1 MLHSQKHLSL
11 LFAGIF
17 ALLLLSGC
25 GSDDENQQDP
35 VDNGAAA
42 DQSANAATED
52 QQGPST
58 NPSEPTTADSSTPS
72 WKAPTT
78 AGDSATH
85 PFVTEDFHAAIIVH
99 AKSLY
104 ESKLM
109 KQVLALDTEGAFEDA
124 MVVSLNRET
133 GVDIRGVERY
143 SLFTKSLPGGPREIP
158 SVVMILEFAEAAD
171 RSDIAQKTTG
181 VETPQEDGEMKWY
194 IPENSS
200 RYEMVLCIVND
211 KTLVYSTDL
220 DLAKKTVTA
229 PAADTPLNKRLVKL
243 DYSNQHI
250 TMVGSNAIFPP
261 ALMAEVQ
268 DELGEESL
276 PPAFSDITDVI
287 AQVTGVS
294 GVLNLSP
301 DIYLQLGVETTSAE
315 TTTKLKTMTN
325 DALVMVKTTLGAV
338 ALIPPQDMPEAIKK
352 MIPEVLKILAQLKLE
367 QQEKQFEIAI
377 RIPETTLASFMEPLS
392 ASIAEAR
399 NAARSMAGMNN
410 MKQIGIA
417 VHNFHETY
425 KRFPVG
431 EFPGNDGL
439 IKYKDGK
446 PLLSW
451 RVYLLPYLEEE
462 PLYNQFK
469 LDEPWDSP
477 HNLALLDEMPDVYK
491 SPSSADGTN
500 KTRYLAPVGPS
511 SILGEKT
518 QTRFR
523 DILDGTS
530 NTAMLVEAGEDKAI
544 AWTKPEDLTYDTK
557 NPLSSLGKIGDSLTI
572 LMADGSVHKVKTT
585 IDAATLL
592 NLFQRNDGNII
603 NLDRFQD

>member
-35 VDNGAAA
+35 VDNGAA
-42 DQSANAATED
+42 DQSANEPAD
-52 QQGPST
+52 NQQGPT
-58 NPSEPTTADSSTPS
+58 TDPSEPTTTAAGSTPS

-158 SVVMILEFAEAAD
+158 SVVMILEFSEAAD

-181 VETPQEDGEMKWY
+181 VETAQEDGEMKWY
-194 IPENSS
+194 IPEEGS

-220 DLAKKTVTA
+220 ALAKKTVTA
-229 PAADTPLNKRLVKL
+229 PAADTPLNKRLVEL

-261 ALMAEVQ
+261 ALMAEMQ
-268 DELGEESL
+268 EELGEESL

-352 MIPEVLKILAQLKLE
+352 MIPEVLKLLAQLKLE

-392 ASIAEAR
+392 VSITEAR
-399 NAARSMAGMNN
+399 NAARSMQGMNN
-410 MKQIGIA
+410 MKQIGLA
-417 VHNFHETY
+417 VHNFYEVY

-431 EFPGNDGL
+431 EFPEGGL

-451 RVYLLPYLEEE
+451 RVYLLPFIEQQ
-462 PLYNQFK
+462 PLFSKFK

-518 QTRFR
+518 KIGFR

-572 LMADGSVHKVKTT
+572 LMADGSVHKLKTT

-603 NLDRFQD
+603 NLDRFRD